1 MNRFA
6 ELLDRL
12 AYEPGRNNK
21 LRLITKYFR
30 EVEDPD
36 RGYALAALT
45 GALSF
50 KHAKPGLIRDL
61 IASRTDPVL
70 FALSYDYV
78 GDLSETVALMWP
90 KSVSDRGESLL
101 GHPSPQPSP
110 TRGEGAE
117 PNAGQSPRKTS
128 SNAAAASPTTLS
140 APLPPRSGGEG
151 SGVGGLSARD
161 AGSEFADPPPTPDLE
176 SELRSPR
183 TPPLA
188 SLAGGGERTV
198 AGHNHP
204 PPPTLTEVVTTL
216 RTLGKTELPKQ
227 LTRWLDELDETGRWA
242 LLKLVTG
249 AMRIGISAR
258 LAKTAAAELGGKDPH
273 DIELMWPGLTPP
285 YLELFA
291 WLEGRSEKP
300 VNLDPVTFRPVMLA
314 HAIEATDFA
323 NLDAADFIA
332 EWKWDGIRVQAVSG
346 RDERGNILARLY
358 SRSGEDITKSF
369 PDLLPSLHLQ
379 ESSNLEH
386 DASRKPLHTFRH
398 HAPFAID
405 GELLVVRDGRVQ
417 SFNVLQ
423 QRLNRKVVSPKL
435 IKDYP
440 IHLRAYDLLG
450 AGDTDLRALPFAER
464 RKQLEAFV
472 ARLDD
477 LRIDLSPTIPFDSW
491 DTLTSARRDPAGA
504 GAGEDAEA
512 VEGVMLK
519 RRDAPYLPGRPK
531 GQWWK
536 WKRDPHIIDAVLMY
550 AQRGH
555 GKRSSYYSDYT
566 FGVWTSG
573 EDGEQLVPVGKAYF
587 GFTDEELLQ
596 IDRFV
601 RRNTT
606 EKFGPVRHVVH
617 EPDQGLVLEVAFEGL
632 ARSPRHKSGVAMRF
646 PRISRLRW
654 DKPPREA
661 DRLETLE
668 RMLKADATVQAL
680 AAGGH

>member
-21 LRLITKYFR
+21 LRLVTAYFR
-30 EVEDPD
+30 ETVDPD

-50 KHAKPGLIRDL
+50 KHAKSGMIREL

-70 FALSYDYV
+70 FELSYDYV

-90 KSVSDRGESLL
+90 ANREAAPL
-101 GHPSPQPSP
+101 GSPPPQPSA
-110 TRGEGAE
+110 TRGEGAT
-117 PNAGQSPRKTS
+117 ARQKATAS
-128 SNAAAASPTTLS
+128 SQTLS
-140 APLPPRSGGEG
+140 VSSLVGEG
-151 SGVGGLSARD
+151 QEGGRHI
-161 AGSEFADPPPTPDLE
+161 LE
-176 SELRSPR
+176 PSHPNL
-183 TPPLA
+183 
-188 SLAGGGERTV
+188 
-198 AGHNHP
+198 HNNP

-216 RTLGKTELPKQ
+216 ATLSKAELPAQ

-249 AMRIGISAR
+249 SMRIGLSAR
-258 LAKTAAAELGGKDPH
+258 LAKTAAAALGGKDPH
-273 DIELMWPGLTPP
+273 DVELMWPGLSPP
-285 YLELFA
+285 YIEMFD
-291 WLEGRSEKP
+291 WLEGRAEKP
-300 VNLDPVTFRPVMLA
+300 INLDPAPFRPVMLA
-314 HAIEATDFA
+314 HAIED
-323 NLDAADFIA
+323 ADFPHLSADDFVA
-332 EWKWDGIRVQAVSG
+332 EWKWDGIRIQATSG
-346 RDERGNILARLY
+346 REEDGSLVTRLY
-358 SRSGEDITKSF
+358 SRTGEDITGAF
-369 PDLLPSLHLQ
+369 PDLVPSLRL
-379 ESSNLEH
+379 
-386 DASRKPLHTFRH
+386 PG
-398 HAPFAID
+398 AID
-405 GELLVVRDGRVQ
+405 GELLVLREHRVQ

-435 IKDYP
+435 MKEYP
-440 IHLRAYDLLG
+440 IHLRAYDLLHDG
-450 AGDTDLRALPFAER
+450 ESDLRTLPFEER
-464 RKQLEAFV
+464 RAKLENFVKQL
-472 ARLDD
+472 DD
-477 LRIDLSPTIPFDSW
+477 PRIDLSEQIPFADW
-491 DTLTSARRDPAGA
+491 DTLAAARADPVSA
-504 GAGEDAEA
+504 GAGEDADA

-519 RRDAPYLPGRPK
+519 RRDSVYLPGRPK

-566 FGVWTSG
+566 FGVWT
-573 EDGEQLVPVGKAYF
+573 ETDGVDQLVPVGKAYF

-596 IDRFV
+596 IDKFV

-606 EKFGPVRHVVH
+606 EKFGPVRHVTH
-617 EPDQGLVLEVAFEGL
+617 EPDKGLVFEVAFEGL

-654 DKPPREA
+654 DKPPAEA

-668 RMLKADATVQAL
+668 RMLKAE
-680 AAGGH
+680 AG